1 MNFYVATLFP
11 EQVTSY
17 LNTSITGRG
26 IAKGAIS
33 LECIQMRD
41 YAPNNY
47 GRVDD
52 TIYGGGTGMMIR
64 PEPVYGA
71 YEKAVELCGGKK
83 PHTVYMSPKGQVF
96 NQAKAHE
103 LASKP
108 DPPPSQNKPAAYRPA
123 PREDAVQSG
132 FYPQKSFPE
141 KAPANGVEQTQK
153 TVTPAYNRFT
163 PKPYTSSARP
173 FERKFE
179 SPKFNHN
186 LLPNETAHKPDLSS
200 KAPASPKTL
209 LKSAQPPEFDSG
221 VETLSVHTDN
231 KLKYQVNS
239 VSMGPRAVPVR

>member
-1 MNFYVATLFP
+1 MFFL
-11 EQVTSY
+11 
-17 LNTSITGRG
+17 G
-26 IAKGAIS
+26 IAMS
-33 LECIQMRD
+33 LDFQ
-41 YAPNNY
+41 NSL
-47 GRVDD
+47 V
-52 TIYGGGTGMMIR
+52 
-64 PEPVYGA
+64 
-71 YEKAVELCGGKK
+71 
-83 PHTVYMSPKGQVF
+83 
-96 NQAKAHE
+96 
-103 LASKP
+103 SKP

-123 PREDAVQSG
+123 PREDAVQSA

-186 LLPNETAHKPDLSS
+186 LLPNETTHKPDLSS

-221 VETLSVHTDN
+221 VETFSVHTDN

-239 VSMGPRAVPVR
+239 VSTGPRAVPVR